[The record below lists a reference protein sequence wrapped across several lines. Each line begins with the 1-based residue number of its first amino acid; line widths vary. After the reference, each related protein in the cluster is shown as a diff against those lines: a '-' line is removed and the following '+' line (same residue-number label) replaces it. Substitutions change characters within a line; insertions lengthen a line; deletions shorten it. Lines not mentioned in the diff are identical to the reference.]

1 MGGNINKGARA
12 MPLTMFTGSANV
24 PLAAAVAE
32 QLEMPLGSRRLQRF
46 PDGELHV
53 EIEESVRGHD
63 VYLIQSTTSPVD
75 AHLLELW
82 FLADACRRA
91 GASHLTAVV
100 PYFGYARQDRRASG
114 REAVGARLIA
124 DLFAASGLQRL
135 VAVDLHSAPLEGF
148 FGLPVE
154 HLSAVPLLADAVRPM
169 IPANAV
175 VVAPDLGAVKLA
187 ERYSYSLHLPMA
199 IVDKKRLTGEEVRAR
214 RVVGRVE
221 GCPVLVVDDMISTGG
236 TVQAAIQAL
245 LAAGCAPEV
254 TVAASHALFVG
265 PVVERLRE
273 LPIRRLLA
281 TDSVAASAQLPFPVH
296 GVSLAPLLAEAI
308 RRLHGQQS
316 LGDLILH
323 A

>member
-1 MGGNINKGARA
+1 
-12 MPLTMFTGSANV
+12 MPLTLLAGLANV

-32 QLEMPLGSRRLQRF
+32 QLGVPLGSRLLQRF

-53 EIEESVRGHD
+53 ELQESVRGHD
-63 VYLIQSTTSPVD
+63 VYLFQPTSPPVE
-75 AHLLELW
+75 AHLLELL

-91 GASHLTAVV
+91 GAANLTAVV

-124 DLFAASGLQRL
+124 DLLAASGLQRL
-135 VAVDLHSAPLEGF
+135 VVLDLHSAPLEGF
-148 FGLPVE
+148 FAIPVE
-154 HLSAVPLLADAVRPM
+154 HLSAVPLLADAVCPLLA
-169 IPANAV
+169 PNTV

-187 ERYSYSLHLPMA
+187 ERYASRLHLPMA
-199 IVDKKRLTGEEVRAR
+199 IVDKERLSGEEVRVR

-221 GCPVLVVDDMISTGG
+221 GCPVLVVDDMISTAG

-254 TVAASHALFVG
+254 TVAACHALFVG
-265 PVVERLRE
+265 PAVERLRAV
-273 LPIRRLLA
+273 PVRRLVV
-281 TDSVAASAQLPFPVH
+281 TDSVAAPAQLPFPVQ

-308 RRLHGQQS
+308 RRLHRQQS

>member
-1 MGGNINKGARA
+1 
-12 MPLTMFTGSANV
+12 MPLMMFTGSANV
-24 PLAAAVAE
+24 ALAAAVAE
-32 QLEMPLGSRRLQRF
+32 RLGVPLGRRLVHRF

-53 EIEESVRGHD
+53 ELQDSVRGHD
-63 VYLIQSTTSPVD
+63 VYLLQSTSPPVE

-91 GASHLTAVV
+91 GATRLTAVV

-135 VAVDLHSAPLEGF
+135 VGVDLHSAALEGF
-148 FGLPVE
+148 FAMPVE
-154 HLSAVPLLADAVRPM
+154 HLSAVPPLTEAVRPL

-187 ERYSYSLHLPMA
+187 ERYARSLHLPMA
-199 IVDKKRLTGEEVRAR
+199 LVDKERLTGAEVRVR

-221 GCPVLVVDDMISTGG
+221 GCPVLMVDDMLSTGG

-245 LAAGCAPEV
+245 LAAGCAPDV
-254 TVAASHALFVG
+254 TVAVSHGLFVG
-265 PVVERLRE
+265 PAVERLRA
-273 LPIRRLLA
+273 LPVRRLLA
-281 TDSVAASAQLPFPVH
+281 TDSVVAPAQLPFPVQ

-308 RRLHGQQS
+308 RRLHQQQS
-316 LGDLILH
+316 LADLLLH
-323 A
+323 E

>member
-1 MGGNINKGARA
+1 MQLI
-12 MPLTMFTGSANV
+12 MFTGSANV

-32 QLEMPLGSRRLQRF
+32 QLGVPLGSRFVHRF

-53 EIEESVRGHD
+53 ELQESVRGHD
-63 VYLIQSTTSPVD
+63 VYLIQSTSPPVE

-91 GASHLTAVV
+91 GAAHLTALV

-148 FGLPVE
+148 FSIPVE
-154 HLSAVPLLADAVRPM
+154 HLSAVPRLAEAVRPL

-187 ERYSYSLHLPMA
+187 ERYARCLHLPMA
-199 IVDKKRLTGEEVRAR
+199 IVDKERLTGEQVRVR

-254 TVAASHALFVG
+254 TVAVSHALLVG
-265 PVVERLRE
+265 PAVERLRA
-273 LPIRRLLA
+273 LPVRRLLA
-281 TDSVAASAQLPFPVH
+281 TDSVAAPAQLPVPVH

-308 RRLHGQQS
+308 QRLHYQQS

>member
-1 MGGNINKGARA
+1 
-12 MPLTMFTGSANV
+12 MPFTIFTGSANV
-24 PLAAAVAE
+24 SLAAAVAE
-32 QLEMPLGSRRLQRF
+32 QLEVPLGRRLVYHF

-53 EIEESVRGHD
+53 ELQDSVRGHD
-63 VYLIQSTTSPVD
+63 VYLLQSTSPPGE

-91 GASHLTAVV
+91 GAAHLTAVV

-135 VAVDLHSAPLEGF
+135 VAVDLHSATLEGF
-148 FGLPVE
+148 FALPVE
-154 HLSAVPLLADAVRPM
+154 HLSAVALLAEAVRPLLT
-169 IPANAV
+169 PNTV

-187 ERYSYSLHLPMA
+187 ERYSRDLHLPMA
-199 IVDKKRLTGEEVRAR
+199 LVDKERLSGEAVRVR

-221 GCPVLVVDDMISTGG
+221 GCPVLVVDDMLSTGG

-245 LAAGCAPEV
+245 MAAGCAPEV
-254 TVAASHALFVG
+254 TVAVSHGLFVG
-265 PVVERLRE
+265 PVTERLRT
-273 LPIRRLLA
+273 LPIRRLLT
-281 TDSVAASAQLPFPVH
+281 TDSVTMPTHLPCPVH

-308 RRLHGQQS
+308 RRLHHQQS
-316 LGDLILH
+316 LNDLILH

>member
-1 MGGNINKGARA
+1 
-12 MPLTMFTGSANV
+12 
-24 PLAAAVAE
+24 
-32 QLEMPLGSRRLQRF
+32 
-46 PDGELHV
+46 V
-53 EIEESVRGHD
+53 E
-63 VYLIQSTTSPVD
+63 

-91 GASHLTAVV
+91 GAAHLTAIV

-135 VAVDLHSAPLEGF
+135 VAVDLHSAALEGF
-148 FGLPVE
+148 FAIPVE
-154 HLSAVPLLADAVRPM
+154 HLSAVSLLAEAVRPL
-169 IPANAV
+169 
-175 VVAPDLGAVKLA
+175 VADLGAVKLA
-187 ERYSYSLHLPMA
+187 ERYARSLHRPMA
-199 IVDKKRLTGEEVRAR
+199 IVDKERLSGEEVRVR

-221 GCPVLVVDDMISTGG
+221 GCPVLVADDMISTGG

-245 LAAGCAPEV
+245 LAAGCAADV
-254 TVAASHALFVG
+254 TVAASHGLFVG
-265 PVVERLRE
+265 PVVERLRP
-273 LPIRRLLA
+273 LPVRRLLA
-281 TDSVAASAQLPFPVH
+281 TDSVAAPAQLPCPVH

-316 LGDLILH
+316 LGDLLLH

>member
-1 MGGNINKGARA
+1 
-12 MPLTMFTGSANV
+12 MPLTILTGSAHL

-32 QLEMPLGSRRLQRF
+32 PLGVSLGRRLVHRF

-53 EIEESVRGHD
+53 ELQESVRGHD
-63 VYLIQSTTSPVD
+63 VYLLQSTSPPVE

-91 GASHLTAVV
+91 GAAYLTAVV
-100 PYFGYARQDRRASG
+100 PYFGYARQDRRAKG

-135 VAVDLHSAPLEGF
+135 VAVDLHSAALEGVF
-148 FGLPVE
+148 AMPVE
-154 HLSAVPLLADAVRPM
+154 HLSAVPLLADAVGPLVA
-169 IPANAV
+169 PNTV

-187 ERYSYSLHLPMA
+187 ERFAHRLHLSMA
-199 IVDKKRLTGEEVRAR
+199 VVDKERLSGEAVRVR

-254 TVAASHALFVG
+254 TVAVSHGLFVG
-265 PVVERLRE
+265 PVGDRLRD
-273 LPIRRLLA
+273 LPIRRLLV
-281 TDSVAASAQLPFPVH
+281 TDSVAAEAPLPCPVH

-308 RRLHGQQS
+308 RRLHQQQS
-316 LGDLILH
+316 LGDLLLH

>member
-1 MGGNINKGARA
+1 MALIVFA
-12 MPLTMFTGSANV
+12 GSANV
-24 PLAAAVAE
+24 SLAAAVAA
-32 QLEMPLGSRRLQRF
+32 QLEVPLGSRLVHRF

-53 EIEESVRGHD
+53 ELQESVRGHD
-63 VYLIQSTTSPVD
+63 VYVLQSTSPPVE

-91 GASHLTAVV
+91 GAAHLTAIV

-135 VAVDLHSAPLEGF
+135 VAVDLHSAALEGF
-148 FGLPVE
+148 FAIPVE
-154 HLSAVPLLADAVRPM
+154 HLSAVSLLAEAVRPLVA
-169 IPANAV
+169 PNTV

-187 ERYSYSLHLPMA
+187 ERYARSLHRPMA
-199 IVDKKRLTGEEVRAR
+199 IVDKERLSGEEVRVR

-221 GCPVLVVDDMISTGG
+221 GCPVLVADDMISTGG

-245 LAAGCAPEV
+245 LAAGCAADV
-254 TVAASHALFVG
+254 TVAASHGLFVG
-265 PVVERLRE
+265 PVVERLRP
-273 LPIRRLLA
+273 LPVRRLLA
-281 TDSVAASAQLPFPVH
+281 TDSVAAPAQLPCPVH

-316 LGDLILH
+316 LGDLLLH

>member
-1 MGGNINKGARA
+1 MQ
-12 MPLTMFTGSANV
+12 LTIFTGSANG

-32 QLEMPLGSRRLQRF
+32 QLGVPLGSRLAYRF

-53 EIEESVRGHD
+53 ELQESVRGHD
-63 VYLIQSTTSPVD
+63 VYLIQPTSHPVE

-82 FLADACRRA
+82 LLADACRRA
-91 GASHLTAVV
+91 GAAYLTAVV

-148 FGLPVE
+148 FAVPVE
-154 HLSAVPLLADAVRPM
+154 HLSAVLLLAEAVQPL

-187 ERYSYSLHLPMA
+187 ERYASRLHLPMA
-199 IVDKKRLTGEEVRAR
+199 IIDKERLTGEEVRVR

-245 LAAGCAPEV
+245 LAAGCAPEA
-254 TVAASHALFVG
+254 TVVASHGLFVG
-265 PVVERLRE
+265 PVVERLRP
-273 LPIRRLLA
+273 LPVRRLLA
-281 TDSVAASAQLPFPVH
+281 TDSVVAPAQLPFPVH
-296 GVSLAPLLAEAI
+296 GVSLAPLLSEAI
-308 RRLHGQQS
+308 RRLHDQQS

>member
-1 MGGNINKGARA
+1 MALIVFA
-12 MPLTMFTGSANV
+12 GSANV
-24 PLAAAVAE
+24 SLAAAVAA
-32 QLEMPLGSRRLQRF
+32 QLEVPLGSRLVHRF

-53 EIEESVRGHD
+53 ELQESVRGHD
-63 VYLIQSTTSPVD
+63 VYVLQSTSPPVE

-91 GASHLTAVV
+91 GAAHLTAIV

-135 VAVDLHSAPLEGF
+135 VAVDLHSAALEGF
-148 FGLPVE
+148 FAIPVE
-154 HLSAVPLLADAVRPM
+154 HLSAVSLLAEAVRPLVA
-169 IPANAV
+169 PNTV

-187 ERYSYSLHLPMA
+187 ERYARSLHRPMA
-199 IVDKKRLTGEEVRAR
+199 IVDKERLSGEEVRVR

-221 GCPVLVVDDMISTGG
+221 GCPVLVADDMISTGG

-245 LAAGCAPEV
+245 LAAGCAADV
-254 TVAASHALFVG
+254 TVAASHGLFVG
-265 PVVERLRE
+265 PVVERLRT
-273 LPIRRLLA
+273 LPVRRLLA
-281 TDSVAASAQLPFPVH
+281 TDSVAAPAHLPFPVH

-316 LGDLILH
+316 LGDLLLH